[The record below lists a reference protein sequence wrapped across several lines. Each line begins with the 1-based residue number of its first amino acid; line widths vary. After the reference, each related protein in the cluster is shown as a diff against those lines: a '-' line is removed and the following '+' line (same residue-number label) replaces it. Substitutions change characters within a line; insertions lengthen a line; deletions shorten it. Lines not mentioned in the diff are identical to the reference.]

1 MSKQDS
7 DVRIPASEREIAA
20 AIRWA
25 AEHDAI
31 VVRKLAFERDT
42 LRQHVETLK
51 SAISAALSMLKRN
64 KTESADSDLRRAL
77 ELVTD
82 GVTRI
87 CDSCGGKGQIIIED
101 EFGDFL
107 WWLCPT
113 CRPETPSELPE
124 AVSGTEAECPFCHL
138 VHDVPE
144 VIGFRVV
151 DCECGGR
158 FEVEK
163 TIVFS
168 SKPLENRK

>member
-1 MSKQDS
+1 MNDS
-7 DVRIPASEREIAA
+7 VSTPATENEIAA

-42 LRQHVETLK
+42 LKQHVETLK

-64 KTESADSDLRRAL
+64 KPESADSDLRRAM

-82 GVTRI
+82 GITRI
-87 CDSCGGKGQIIIED
+87 CESRGGEGQIKIED
-101 EFGDFL
+101 KCGDLL
-107 WWLCPT
+107 WWACPT

-124 AVSGTEAECPFCHL
+124 AVAGTEAECPFCHL
-138 VHDVPE
+138 VHDLPE
-144 VIGFRVV
+144 IVGLRVV

-168 SKPLENRK
+168 SRPLEIRK